1 MEIKLSKRDIIL
13 TSLITASTLIIAW
26 LVMFHFIA
34 TPSLLKYIGI
44 GNIYS
49 LVNPN
54 SEFDPMTSHMVG
66 ELAKQGTI
74 VSLDDIW
81 SYQSNLYQTIITFLI
96 AINGLLAAL
105 AIFYI
110 KTSSNEKAIEAVHKY
125 INGIEFDALVNK
137 RVKKKLSPIRDA
149 YEEDTQRVDDLL
161 GLGSR
166 VQDENIRLS
175 EEFIKIKEQLTFIS
189 DKIAKMDKA
198 DDDGKE
204 LHLMSRK

>member
-1 MEIKLSKRDIIL
+1 MENKLSKRDIIL

-34 TPSLLKYIGI
+34 TPSFLKYIGI
-44 GNIYS
+44 GNVFS